1 MPAWLPASVFLG
13 WIFFVALRYIDDL
26 DYWTHLAV
34 GRQYAEDWQRFLR
47 SPALIFSESTNEWP
61 FQLMVYGLESLGS
74 HPLVC
79 VATALIS
86 ALIFVPMVLR
96 ASSETGPL
104 KRMLIFLFLVWV
116 VVVVRFR
123 FVPRPELL
131 AYLLFTLALWLVFS
145 WIEAPGK
152 AKIFA
157 LLALLLLWFPL
168 HPTLYIGVSLL
179 LAVVIIMPG
188 RGWWLR
194 LWNAHKQRWMLGVTL
209 PLLAILLYGVG
220 RFALRIYFYLTSGG
234 VLIGVT
240 EMRPTWEFPDL
251 FWKYLVGV
259 LLAVVLSLLVE
270 EGRWRRLLLL
280 FVALLPG
287 LIVVRNVPLTLIFMA
302 FIAIEGVRKWTLPP
316 WIEGI
321 QRSFSGL
328 FVLVIL
334 GSALYMV
341 RLPYPAWGTG
351 VHWEYFPRQAADYVL
366 QERLPAPVFNDWGC
380 GGYLNWRWQGTPRH
394 FLDGHLGSKEIMS
407 DHDRILDGVGY
418 GSILERYGIRT
429 ILLQPFY
436 LNSGRL
442 HPVVRNL
449 FSDRRW
455 VLVDASD
462 ALVFVRTTDQ
472 NGLTALPVEA
482 GWQLVLRQ
490 ADRLGRLD
498 PNMNH
503 LDFTRGIALLSLGR
517 VDEARIA
524 FRRGFDNFPELVD
537 RYRMFK
543 ML

>member
-1 MPAWLPASVFLG
+1 MSAWLPVSAFLG
-13 WIFFVALRYIDDL
+13 WVFFAALRYIDDP

-34 GRQYAEDWQRFLR
+34 GREYAENWQRFLR
-47 SPALIFSESTNEWP
+47 SPTLVFSEATEWP

-79 VATALIS
+79 VATALVS
-86 ALIFVPMVLR
+86 TLIFVPLVWH
-96 ASSETGPL
+96 ASSGTEPL
-104 KRMLIFLFLVWV
+104 KRLLLFLFLVWV
-116 VVVVRFR
+116 VMVVRFR

-145 WIEAPGK
+145 WLETPGK

-194 LWNAHKQRWMLGVTL
+194 LWNASKKRWVIGLAL
-209 PLLAILLYGVG
+209 PLLALLLYGVG

-234 VLIGVT
+234 ILIGVS

-259 LLAVVLSLLVE
+259 LLAVVLSLLVA

-280 FVALLPG
+280 FLAILPG
-287 LIVVRNVPLTLIFMA
+287 LIVVRNIPISLLFMA
-302 FIAIEGVRKWTLPP
+302 FVAIEGVRRWTLPP
-316 WIEGI
+316 WIQGT
-321 QRSFSGL
+321 QRLLPGL
-328 FVLVIL
+328 FVLVLL

-341 RLPYPAWGTG
+341 RSPYPAWGIG
-351 VHWEYFPRQAADYVL
+351 VHWEYFPRQAADYIV
-366 QERLPAPVFNDWGC
+366 QQHLPAPVFNNWGC
-380 GGYLNWRWQGTPRH
+380 GGYLNWRWQGEPKP
-394 FLDGHLGSKEIMS
+394 FLDGRLGSKEIMS
-407 DHDRILDGVGY
+407 DHDRILDGDGY
-418 GSILERYGIRT
+418 AQILDRYGIRT

-436 LNSGRL
+436 ENSGRL
-442 HPVVRNL
+442 HPVVRTL
-449 FSDRRW
+449 FADRRW

-462 ALVFVRTTDQ
+462 ALIFVRTTDQ
-472 NGLTALPVEA
+472 NGLTALPAEA

-503 LDFTRGIALLSLGR
+503 LNFTRGIALLSLGR

-524 FRRGFDNFPELVD
+524 FRNGFAQAPELTE
-537 RYRMFK
+537 RYRIFK
-543 ML
+543 TL